1 MGQLEVVGM
10 KVPYNYLPEQFS
22 DPETFFRLWEPLIR
36 SGEFTLGPYVEAFE
50 EKFADF
56 VGSRH
61 CISTN
66 NGTDA
71 LILGLKALGIGAGDE
86 VITATNSFYASAGA
100 IAAVGADPV
109 FADVDDRYQIDL
121 ASIEQVMSDRV
132 RAIMPVHWAGA
143 SPEMAGIVAFA
154 DTHDL
159 AVIEDACM
167 GIGGSVDGRHPGT
180 FGAIGAFSMH
190 PLKTVNVMGDGG
202 MVVTDDDDLA
212 DWMRKYRNHGMTD
225 RDHIEMWGVN
235 MRLQPLQAVV
245 ASRLLDDLPDVVT
258 QRNCNASLLDSELG
272 LLTPHV
278 VVPPRLDGAIETFSL
293 YIIRVEMR
301 DELLAALHR
310 GGVEAKIHYPIP
322 LHLQAASQP
331 YNRRQVSLPRAELQ
345 SKSIITLPVHQYL
358 SVAQLQ
364 HAIKQVTEFFARSGK
379 VV

>member
-245 ASRLLDDLPDVVT
+245 ASHFLDQLPEVLRSRQQNAELLDTGLAPLSPRVVT
-258 QRNCNASLLDSELG
+258 PARVHNSA
-272 LLTPHV
+272 
-278 VVPPRLDGAIETFSL
+278 ETYSL
-293 YIIRVEMR
+293 YIVQVDNR
-301 DELLAALHR
+301 DDLITHLHHQ
-310 GGVEAKIHYPIP
+310 GVDAKIHYPIP
-322 LHLQAASQP
+322 LHLQVAASST
-331 YNRRQVSLPRAELQ
+331 RRPAA
-345 SKSIITLPVHQYL
+345 TLPCAEKQASRIVTIPVHEYL
-358 SVAQLQ
+358 NRDQVQ
-364 HAIKQVTEFFARSGK
+364 HIIGSISDFYGPKT
-379 VV
+379 